1 MKDTSVGTLAQRI
14 SSQVGALK
22 GLLERL
28 QGIQEYLMK
37 VCRGQLPINHQII
50 YLLQDIF
57 NLLPNVSLEE
67 FAQMLAI
74 RTNDQMLAIYLASL
88 VRSVIALHNLV
99 SNKLTNREA
108 EKKEGEKKEGE
119 KKEVEKKEGEK
130 KEGEKKE
137 DKEKGSEKEKSESA
151 SSKPTT

>member
-1 MKDTSVGTLAQRI
+1 MFRDVKDTSVGTLAQRI
-14 SSQVGALK
+14 ASQVGALK

-57 NLLPNVSLEE
+57 NLLPNVTLEE

-108 EKKEGEKKEGE
+108 EKREGEKKESDKKEGE
-119 KKEVEKKEGEK
+119 KKEQEKI
-130 KEGEKKE
+130 E
-137 DKEKGSEKEKSESA
+137 DQKKGSEKEKSGSA
-151 SSKPTT
+151 NSKPTT